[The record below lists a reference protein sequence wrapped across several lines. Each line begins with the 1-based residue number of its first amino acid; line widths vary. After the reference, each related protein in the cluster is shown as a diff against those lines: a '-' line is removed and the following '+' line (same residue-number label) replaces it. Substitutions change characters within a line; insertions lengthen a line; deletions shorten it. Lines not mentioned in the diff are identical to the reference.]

1 MKSTFVGVR
10 SGVKSEAEKAAGRAL
25 VRLGAAPP
33 YIDSGV
39 HLRVHPRTRSFG
51 RLCVILCALLAS
63 AACSLPLNG
72 TGDIAAY
79 DFGTAAGDRESGP
92 RLRQPLLVYEVSSPA
107 WMDSGSIHYR
117 LAYRDASRPQ
127 AYSEAAG

>member
-79 DFGTAAGDRESGP
+79 DFGTAAGGSAMAGSKRFPTSTSRSRGGAFTP
-92 RLRQPLLVYEVSSPA
+92 SWARTAPA
-107 WMDSGSIHYR
+107 RRPPYMGS
-117 LAYRDASRPQ
+117 
-127 AYSEAAG
+127 

>member
-10 SGVKSEAEKAAGRAL
+10 SGVKSEAEKAAGRSV
-25 VRLGAAPP
+25 VRLGEAPP

-51 RLCVILCALLAS
+51 RLCVVLCALLAS
-63 AACSLPLNG
+63 AACSLPLKG
-72 TGDIAAY
+72 TDDVAAY
-79 DFGTAAGDRESGP
+79 DFGTTAGAHESGP

-107 WMDSGSIHYR
+107 WMDSGSINYR
-117 LAYRDASRPQ
+117 LAYRDASEEPAIR
-127 AYSEAAG
+127 SH